1 MNPRAIALQGV
12 GFGAFLVAVQG
23 FAVVNA
29 TIPEFI
35 EPYSTEDGFS
45 RAKFIDLQN
54 KALINMLTTFVAS
67 GALE

>member
-1 MNPRAIALQGV
+1 MASAWGKSW
-12 GFGAFLVAVQG
+12 GFSWGNSWGTVDTSTPAEIV
-23 FAVVNA
+23 
-29 TIPEFI
+29 P